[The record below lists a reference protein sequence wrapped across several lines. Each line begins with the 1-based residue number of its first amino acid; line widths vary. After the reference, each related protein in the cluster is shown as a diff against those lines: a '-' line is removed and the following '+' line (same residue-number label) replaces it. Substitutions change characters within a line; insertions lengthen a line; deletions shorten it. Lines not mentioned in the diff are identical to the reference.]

1 MRYDP
6 RHARVL
12 VKAKKAV
19 KRLPGW
25 AKIAAPSVTVLALL
39 GGGAVYAAGAGAA
52 TNACGL
58 HCIDISF
65 LSTGHR
71 WLLNDAK
78 GRTSDNAVVS
88 QQLAS
93 NGGNQG
99 RNEDFE
105 AFDEGTVEGTYCP
118 SATNAP
124 AIDPLFTPNQCAL
137 IKNAGLI
144 ADTAYQAEYV
154 PDGADASGL
163 CVGTWDGTNPLPS
176 ASDWLTRLQPCGE
189 NANTVVIIATS
200 LPAGNAAPGSF
211 WAVSGASNN
220 FSNPEV
226 LGNNGGQQWQNLH
239 WQPLAINGGAGVV
252 NQEIRVTP
260 GPF

>member
-1 MRYDP
+1 MRYNP
-6 RHARVL
+6 RHAV
-12 VKAKKAV
+12 VNAV
-19 KRLPGW
+19 KRLPVW
-25 AKIAAPSVTVLALL
+25 ARITAPVVTVLALAS
-39 GGGAVYAAGAGAA
+39 GGAMYAAGAGAA
-52 TNACGL
+52 TNACGA

-71 WLLNDAK
+71 WLLNDSK
-78 GRTSDNAVVS
+78 GRTTPNAVVS
-88 QQLAS
+88 QQLGS

-105 AFDEGTVEGTYCP
+105 AFDEGTVQGTYCP
-118 SATNAP
+118 SATNQP

-176 ASDWLTRLQPCGE
+176 ASSWLTRLQPCGE
-189 NANTVVIIATS
+189 NANTVVIIANK
-200 LPAGNAAPGSF
+200 LPAGTADPGSF

-226 LGNNGGQQWQNLH
+226 LGNDGIQRWENLR
-239 WQPLAINGGAGVV
+239 WQPIAINGGTGVV
-252 NQEIRVTP
+252 NQEIRVQP
-260 GPF
+260 GAY